1 VKSLKTFSA
10 ALRLALKVK
19 AIEDQSVQKV
29 IGTMA
34 SLHLDVPRLSYPSLT
49 EKSGRVLAVLDR
61 LRVVR
66 STCLTRSLV
75 LGALLARAYPE
86 ACVGLV
92 IGFRPTQ
99 GPISQASE
107 GHAWVTVDGKTIQSA
122 TKPGSSERGEYTP
135 VAWHTFPIP
144 SAPASAPGPD

>member
-1 VKSLKTFSA
+1 MKSLKTINA
-10 ALRLALKVK
+10 AFRLALKVK
-19 AIEDQSVQKV
+19 AIEDQSVQHV
-29 IGTMA
+29 IGAMA
-34 SLHLDVPRLSYPSLT
+34 SGNLDVPRLSYASLAQ
-49 EKSGRVLAVLDR
+49 KSGRVLAVLDL

-99 GPISQASE
+99 GPISRASE
-107 GHAWVTVDGKTIQSA
+107 GHAWVTVDGKTIQIA
-122 TKPGSSERGEYTP
+122 TGPGASERGEYTP

-144 SAPASAPGPD
+144 SAPEAAPGPD